1 MQKQFDVFFE
11 GSLRR
16 LMEIEWKNDVLD
28 ASILYRESQSG
39 RHGQALV
46 QEWEKTP
53 TRNAGQQHFNIM
65 NCAEAT

>member
-1 MQKQFDVFFE
+1 
-11 GSLRR
+11 
-16 LMEIEWKNDVLD
+16 MEIECKNDVSN
-28 ASILYRESQSG
+28 AYILYRESQSG